1 MKKIAIIGAGIS
13 GLSSAHFLKDHYD
26 VTVFEKEST
35 PGGLIRCE
43 RVGDNLF
50 HTCGGHIF
58 NSKRQDVLDWFWSKF
73 KVEEEFTKA
82 DRNSVVYMNNA
93 KEIPYPIENH
103 MYLFDADIQ
112 KKFINDLLQIV
123 RNEGNEPTN
132 FEEFLKHRFGKTLYE
147 MYFKPYNEKVWR
159 RDTSFMACRKTSYAY
174 RCRNYFQQY

>member
-73 KVEEEFTKA
+73 KVEK
-82 DRNSVVYMNNA
+82 S
-93 KEIPYPIENH
+93 
-103 MYLFDADIQ
+103 
-112 KKFINDLLQIV
+112 LLKLTVTRWYI
-123 RNEGNEPTN
+123 
-132 FEEFLKHRFGKTLYE
+132 
-147 MYFKPYNEKVWR
+147 
-159 RDTSFMACRKTSYAY
+159 
-174 RCRNYFQQY
+174 

>member
-103 MYLFDADIQ
+103 MYLLMQ
-112 KKFINDLLQIV
+112 TYKRSSL
-123 RNEGNEPTN
+123 
-132 FEEFLKHRFGKTLYE
+132 
-147 MYFKPYNEKVWR
+147 M
-159 RDTSFMACRKTSYAY
+159 TSFK
-174 RCRNYFQQY
+174 

>member
-58 NSKRQDVLDWFWSKF
+58 NSNVK
-73 KVEEEFTKA
+73 
-82 DRNSVVYMNNA
+82 
-93 KEIPYPIENH
+93 
-103 MYLFDADIQ
+103 MYSTGFGRSLKL
-112 KKFINDLLQIV
+112 KKSLLKLTVTRWYI
-123 RNEGNEPTN
+123 
-132 FEEFLKHRFGKTLYE
+132 
-147 MYFKPYNEKVWR
+147 
-159 RDTSFMACRKTSYAY
+159 
-174 RCRNYFQQY
+174 